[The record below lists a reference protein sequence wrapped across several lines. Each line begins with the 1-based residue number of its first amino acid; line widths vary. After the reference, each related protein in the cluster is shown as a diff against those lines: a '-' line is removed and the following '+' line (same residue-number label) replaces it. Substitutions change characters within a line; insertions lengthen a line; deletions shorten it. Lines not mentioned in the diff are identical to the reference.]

1 MKTKDAGKSKEW
13 SKQKK
18 QFVVLGGLSV
28 VLVGV
33 MVVQFRGGD
42 GEYEV
47 AALSEDAVASAQEP
61 EASVAATP
69 ATPAAKDNAVLS
81 ELPPDE
87 DLPRNPFTS
96 FWARDTNQADTAPI
110 IAPPAIV
117 LGMTIPGG
125 NRPVAVID
133 GQLHLVGDVVQG
145 WTLEAVHARSVVLR
159 SPTQEQIVVEM
170 PLFRRALLTGAGADD
185 ASPR

>member
-1 MKTKDAGKSKEW
+1 VKTKDAGKSKGW

-42 GEYEV
+42 NEYQV
-47 AALSEDAVASAQEP
+47 AALSQDAVSAAAEPAAS
-61 EASVAATP
+61 EAAPPAAP
-69 ATPAAKDNAVLS
+69 VAKDNAVLS
-81 ELPPDE
+81 QVPAEAELA
-87 DLPRNPFTS
+87 RNPFTN
-96 FWARDTNQADTAPI
+96 FWSRDTNSGDTAAIVP
-110 IAPPAIV
+110 PPAVV

-133 GQLHLVGDVVQG
+133 GQLHFVGDLVQG
-145 WTLEAVHARSVVLR
+145 WTLEAVHARSIVLR
-159 SPTQEQIVVEM
+159 SPAQEQLVVEM
-170 PLFRRALLTGAGADD
+170 PLFHRTLLPELATVPAA
-185 ASPR
+185 PR